1 MKRFLSIL
9 FLQLFLLNVH
19 TAGAA
24 GMQQPQVT
32 ADTTIN
38 EAEEDEAIEDILKK
52 RTPPPKEKVQY
63 FSQVT
68 KYGFKN
74 LFAKYNYN
82 PLLPYSSQINPNA
95 ESYMQDYLNAHSK
108 SLLQMKNWGQPYF
121 NLIDN
126 ILSQYGL
133 PRELKYVAVIESNLK
148 TGATSWVGA
157 AGPWQF
163 MPETARQYGLVVN
176 GYIDER
182 RDYIKSTHAAARYLL
197 NSYKVYHDW
206 LLVLASYNG
215 GLGNVNKAIRNSGSK
230 NFWSLQYYLPGESRN
245 YVKKFIATHYVME
258 GSGGV
263 TTAGGSFNPSFD
275 IGGGANPYDIKP
287 NLTDEEKEFATT
299 QSITGKFNS
308 LIISKNLAMDIV
320 TFNRYNP
327 DFDNMMSLNGNY
339 DLRLPSDK
347 MQLFLA
353 NKYVI
358 LNECVQLLLGD
369 SPEPPQNQPTTYP
382 SPKKKKRKDYSSTFI
397 IADAFNRLSSYSNTG
412 LLL

>member
-1 MKRFLSIL
+1 MKKNLSIIL
-9 FLQLFLLNVH
+9 LLMFLH
-19 TAGAA
+19 TAQA
-24 GMQQPQVT
+24 GKIMEIQQPPIA
-32 ADTTIN
+32 ADTTIIN
-38 EAEEDEAIEDILKK
+38 ETEEEELIEDILKK

-82 PLLPYSSQINPNA
+82 PLLPYSSQVNPNA
-95 ESYMQDYLNAHSK
+95 ESYMQDYLNVHSK

-163 MPETARQYGLVVN
+163 MPATARQYGLVVN
-176 GYIDER
+176 AYVDER
-182 RDYIKSTHAAARYLL
+182 RDYVKSTHAAARYLL

-258 GSGGV
+258 GAGGV
-263 TTAGGSFNPSFD
+263 TTQGTGGFAL
-275 IGGGANPYDIKP
+275 GGANPYDTKP
-287 NLTDEEKEFATT
+287 NLTEEEKEFAST

-308 LIISKNLAMDIV
+308 LVISKNLSMDIV

-327 DFDNMMSLNGNY
+327 DFDNTMSINGNY

-353 NKYVI
+353 IKYVI
-358 LNECVQLLLGD
+358 LNESVQLLLGD
-369 SPEPPQNQPTTYP
+369 NPEPPPNQSTTYP
-382 SPKKKKRKDYSSTFI
+382 SPKKSKRKS
-397 IADAFNRLSSYSNTG
+397 
-412 LLL
+412 

>member
-1 MKRFLSIL
+1 MI
-9 FLQLFLLNVH
+9 LFLLNANTVI
-19 TAGAA
+19 ASKL
-24 GMQQPQVT
+24 QQPPV
-32 ADTTIN
+32 AEDTTIVN
-38 EAEEDEAIEDILKK
+38 EAEEDEAIEDILKR

-68 KYGFKN
+68 RYGFKN
-74 LFAKYNYN
+74 LFSKYNYN
-82 PLLPYSSQINPNA
+82 PTLPYSMQVNPNA
-95 ESYMQDYLNAHSK
+95 ESYMQDYLRAHSK

-163 MPETARQYGLVVN
+163 MPQTAREYGLVVN
-176 GYIDER
+176 GYVDER
-182 RDYIKSTHAAARYLL
+182 RDYVKSTHAAARYLL

-263 TTAGGSFNPSFD
+263 TTAGGSFNQGINLNGGVNSFD
-275 IGGGANPYDIKP
+275 VKP
-287 NLTDEEKEFATT
+287 SLTDEEKEFAST

-308 LIISKNLAMDIV
+308 IIISKNLMMDIV

-327 DFDNMMSLNGNY
+327 DFDNLMSINGNY

-358 LNECVQLLLGD
+358 LNECVQILLGD
-369 SPEPPQNQPTTYP
+369 NPEPPPSQSTTYP
-382 SPKKKKRKDYSSTFI
+382 KPKNARKKGK
-397 IADAFNRLSSYSNTG
+397 
-412 LLL
+412 

>member
-1 MKRFLSIL
+1 MKHFFSIWLLML
-9 FLQLFLLNVH
+9 FLTGVK
-19 TAGAA
+19 AGSI
-24 GMQQPQVT
+24 MDIQEPT
-32 ADTTIN
+32 ITTDTTIVN
-38 EAEEDEAIEDILKK
+38 EAEEDELIEDVLKR

-63 FSQVT
+63 VSQVT

-82 PLLPYSSQINPNA
+82 PLLPYSMQVNPNA
-95 ESYMQDYLNAHSK
+95 ESYMQDYLNAHTK
-108 SLLQMKNWGQPYF
+108 SLLQMKSWGQPYF

-133 PRELKYVAVIESNLK
+133 PRELKYVAVIESNLR

-163 MPETARQYGLVVN
+163 MPETARQYGLIVN

-182 RDYIKSTHAAARYLL
+182 RDYVKSTHAAARYLL

-215 GLGNVNKAIRNSGSK
+215 GLGNVNKAIKRSGSK

-245 YVKKFIATHYVME
+245 YVKKFIATHYIME
-258 GSGGV
+258 GGGGV
-263 TTAGGSFNPSFD
+263 TTASNINGNNDVKGGVNSFD
-275 IGGGANPYDIKP
+275 VKP
-287 NLTDEEKEFATT
+287 NLTAEEREFAST
-299 QSITGKFNS
+299 QTITGKFNA
-308 LIISKNLAMDIV
+308 LIISKNLSMDIV
-320 TFNRYNP
+320 SFNRYNP
-327 DFDNMMSLNGNY
+327 DFDNLMSINGNY

-369 SPEPPQNQPTTYP
+369 SPEPPPNQSTIYP
-382 SPKKKKRKDYSSTFI
+382 SPKKSKKKS
-397 IADAFNRLSSYSNTG
+397 G
-412 LLL
+412 K